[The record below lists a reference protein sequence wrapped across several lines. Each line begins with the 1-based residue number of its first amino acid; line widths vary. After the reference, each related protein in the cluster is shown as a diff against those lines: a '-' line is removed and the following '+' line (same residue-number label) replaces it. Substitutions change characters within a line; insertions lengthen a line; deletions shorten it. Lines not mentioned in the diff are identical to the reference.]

1 MRNLK
6 TLYVR
11 NVLEGLIK
19 KKVAVGSFIVICA
32 VLFGMLGIVQGGK
45 AVTETEEQKQEIEE
59 YNAKIAEYDSAI
71 EDTQN
76 AIAEADKQI
85 ESLQEY
91 IDNSIYMQIDPN
103 NIQTVSVQYGLKTSN
118 NVGNILNSF
127 ITYINDGGLKE
138 ELSDTDEDLKV
149 KYWRDI
155 VSCYQ
160 SSNNL
165 IVTVV
170 HSDMDQAKR
179 IMSIIKERVMNY
191 VPKVKNL
198 QGDFSLEELKI
209 SEYVKTDTGVVNNQN
224 NNRNNL
230 KNYTTNR
237 ADLNNKLIGFQNSK
251 KTYIEK
257 NEPDNLKAA
266 DTNTKVLMVA
276 YILLGILFGA
286 VIAFVIVALKYILG
300 DTLRTANDIKESDLS
315 LLGTYSAPNQYKPD
329 LERSKMDVEVLAKA
343 KNADKVFFYVMSDD
357 EISKKVAKDYE
368 ESLKASGIAV
378 ETGSNISESAEE
390 LKKMIACGKCAGIC
404 TSRAA
409 VTASLSRKSER
420 QLTANWSSRLVFA
433 SDLRRRFSVV
443 L

>member
-11 NVLEGLIK
+11 NVLEDLIK

-165 IVTVV
+165 VVTVV

-390 LKKMIACGKCAGIC
+390 LKKMIACGNCVFIAEVGK
-404 TSRAA
+404 T
-409 VTASLSRKSER
+409 TYR
-420 QLTANWSSRLVFA
+420 QLEQQTRLCERFKTAVLGC
-433 SDLRRRFSVV
+433 VV
-443 L
+443 VE

>member
-11 NVLEGLIK
+11 NVLEDLIK
-19 KKVAVGSFIVICA
+19 KKVAVGIFIVICA

-390 LKKMIACGKCAGIC
+390 LKKMIACGNCVFIAEVGK
-404 TSRAA
+404 T
-409 VTASLSRKSER
+409 TYR
-420 QLTANWSSRLVFA
+420 QLEQQTRLCERFKTAVLGC
-433 SDLRRRFSVV
+433 VV
-443 L
+443 VE

>member
-11 NVLEGLIK
+11 NVLEDLIK

-390 LKKMIACGKCAGIC
+390 IKKMIACGNCVFIAEVGK
-404 TSRAA
+404 T
-409 VTASLSRKSER
+409 TYR
-420 QLTANWSSRLVFA
+420 QLEQQTRLCERFKTAVLGC
-433 SDLRRRFSVV
+433 VV
-443 L
+443 VE

>member
-11 NVLEGLIK
+11 NVLEDLIK

-138 ELSDTDEDLKV
+138 ELSDADEDLKV
-149 KYWRDI
+149 KYWRD
-155 VSCYQ
+155 VVNCYQ
-160 SSNNL
+160 SGNNFFIVVINSN
-165 IVTVV
+165 
-170 HSDMDQAKR
+170 MDQAKR

-390 LKKMIACGKCAGIC
+390 LKKMIACGNCVFITEVGK
-404 TSRAA
+404 T
-409 VTASLSRKSER
+409 TYR
-420 QLTANWSSRLVFA
+420 QLEQQTRLCERFKTAVLGC
-433 SDLRRRFSVV
+433 VV
-443 L
+443 VE

>member
-11 NVLEGLIK
+11 NVLEDLIK
-19 KKVAVGSFIVICA
+19 KKVAVGIFIVICA

-149 KYWRDI
+149 KYWRDV

-198 QGDFSLEELKI
+198 QGDFSLEELKT

-224 NNRNNL
+224 NNSNNL

-315 LLGTYSAPNQYKPD
+315 LLGTYSALNQYKPD
-329 LERSKMDVEVLAKA
+329 LERSKMEVEVLAKA

-357 EISKKVAKDYE
+357 EVSKKVAKDYE
-368 ESLKASGIAV
+368 DSLKVSGIAV

-390 LKKMIACGKCAGIC
+390 LKKMIACGNCVFIAEVGK
-404 TSRAA
+404 T
-409 VTASLSRKSER
+409 TYR
-420 QLTANWSSRLVFA
+420 QLEQQTRLCERFQTAVLGC
-433 SDLRRRFSVV
+433 VV
-443 L
+443 VE

>member
-11 NVLEGLIK
+11 NVLEDLIK
-19 KKVAVGSFIVICA
+19 KKVAVGIFIVICA

-59 YNAKIAEYDSAI
+59 YNAKIVEYDSAI

-91 IDNSIYMQIDPN
+91 IDNSIYMQIDPY

-138 ELSDTDEDLKV
+138 ELSDADEDLKV
-149 KYWRDI
+149 KYWRDV

-198 QGDFSLEELKI
+198 QGDFSLEELKT

-257 NEPDNLKAA
+257 NEPDKLKAA

-276 YILLGILFGA
+276 YVLFGILFGA
-286 VIAFVIVALKYILG
+286 VIAFVLVALKYILG
-300 DTLRTANDIKESDLS
+300 DTLRTANDIKESNLN
-315 LLGTYSAPNQYKPD
+315 LLGTYSALNQYKPD
-329 LERSKMDVEVLAKA
+329 LERSKMEVEVLAKA
-343 KNADKVFFYVMSDD
+343 KNADKIFFYVISDD

-368 ESLKASGIAV
+368 ESLKVLGIAV
-378 ETGSNISESAEE
+378 EIGSNISESAEE
-390 LKKMIACGKCAGIC
+390 LKKMIACGNCVFIAEVGK
-404 TSRAA
+404 T
-409 VTASLSRKSER
+409 TYR
-420 QLTANWSSRLVFA
+420 QLEQQTRLCERFQTAVLGC
-433 SDLRRRFSVV
+433 VV
-443 L
+443 VE

>member
-11 NVLEGLIK
+11 NVLEDLIK
-19 KKVAVGSFIVICA
+19 KKVAVGIFIVICA

-59 YNAKIAEYDSAI
+59 YNAKIVEYDSAI

-138 ELSDTDEDLKV
+138 ELSDADEDLKV
-149 KYWRDI
+149 KYWRDV

-198 QGDFSLEELKI
+198 QGDFSLEELKT

-276 YILLGILFGA
+276 YVLFGILFGA
-286 VIAFVIVALKYILG
+286 VIAFVLVALKYILG
-300 DTLRTANDIKESDLS
+300 DTLRTANDIKESNLN
-315 LLGTYSAPNQYKPD
+315 LLGTYSALNQYKPD
-329 LERSKMDVEVLAKA
+329 LERSKMEVEVLAKA
-343 KNADKVFFYVMSDD
+343 KNADKIFFYVISDD

-368 ESLKASGIAV
+368 ESLKVLGIAV
-378 ETGSNISESAEE
+378 EIGSNISESAEE
-390 LKKMIACGKCAGIC
+390 LKKMIACGNCVFIAEVGK
-404 TSRAA
+404 T
-409 VTASLSRKSER
+409 TYR
-420 QLTANWSSRLVFA
+420 QLEQQTRLCERFQTAVLGC
-433 SDLRRRFSVV
+433 VV
-443 L
+443 VE

>member
-6 TLYVR
+6 TQYVR
-11 NVLEGLIK
+11 NVLEDLIK
-19 KKVAVGSFIVICA
+19 KKVAVGIFIVICA

-138 ELSDTDEDLKV
+138 ELSDADEDLKV
-149 KYWRDI
+149 KYWRD
-155 VSCYQ
+155 VVNCYQ
-160 SSNNL
+160 SGNNFF
-165 IVTVV
+165 IVVIN
-170 HSDMDQAKR
+170 SDMDQAKR

-191 VPKVKNL
+191 VPKVKSL
-198 QGDFSLEELKI
+198 QGDFSLEELKT

-266 DTNTKVLMVA
+266 ATNTKVLMVA

-300 DTLRTANDIKESDLS
+300 DTLRTANDIKESDLN
-315 LLGTYSAPNQYKPD
+315 LLGTYSTLNQYKPG
-329 LERSKMDVEVLAKA
+329 LERSKMDIEVLVKT
-343 KNADKVFFYVMSDD
+343 KNSDKVFLYAMSDG

-368 ESLKASGIAV
+368 DILKESGIAV

-390 LKKMIACGKCAGIC
+390 LKKMIACGNCVFIAEVGK
-404 TSRAA
+404 T
-409 VTASLSRKSER
+409 TYR
-420 QLTANWSSRLVFA
+420 QLELQTRLCERFKTAVLGC
-433 SDLRRRFSVV
+433 VV
-443 L
+443 VE

>member
-11 NVLEGLIK
+11 NVLEDLIK
-19 KKVAVGSFIVICA
+19 KKVAVGIFIVVCT

-71 EDTQN
+71 EDTKN

-138 ELSDTDEDLKV
+138 ELSDADEDLKV
-149 KYWRDI
+149 KYWRDV

-198 QGDFSLEELKI
+198 QGDFSLEELKT

-276 YILLGILFGA
+276 YVLFGILFGA
-286 VIAFVIVALKYILG
+286 VIAFVLVALKYILG
-300 DTLRTANDIKESDLS
+300 DTLRTANDIKESDIN
-315 LLGTYSAPNQYKPD
+315 LLGTYSALNQYKPD
-329 LERSKMDVEVLAKA
+329 LERSKMEVEVLAKA
-343 KNADKVFFYVMSDD
+343 KNADKIFFYVISDD
-357 EISKKVAKDYE
+357 EVSKKVAKDYE
-368 ESLKASGIAV
+368 DSLKASGIAV

-390 LKKMIACGKCAGIC
+390 LKKMIACGNCVFIAEVGK
-404 TSRAA
+404 T
-409 VTASLSRKSER
+409 TYR
-420 QLTANWSSRLVFA
+420 QLEQQTRLCERFKTAVLGC
-433 SDLRRRFSVV
+433 VV
-443 L
+443 VE

>member
-11 NVLEGLIK
+11 NVLEDLIK

-300 DTLRTANDIKESDLS
+300 DTLRTANDVKESDLS

-390 LKKMIACGKCAGIC
+390 LKKMIACGNCVFIAEVGK
-404 TSRAA
+404 T
-409 VTASLSRKSER
+409 TYR
-420 QLTANWSSRLVFA
+420 QLEQQTRLCERFKTAVLGC
-433 SDLRRRFSVV
+433 VV
-443 L
+443 VE

>member
-1 MRNLK
+1 M
-6 TLYVR
+6 
-11 NVLEGLIK
+11 
-19 KKVAVGSFIVICA
+19 AVGIFIVICA

-85 ESLQEY
+85 GSLQEY

-138 ELSDTDEDLKV
+138 ELSDADEDLKV
-149 KYWRDI
+149 KYWRD
-155 VSCYQ
+155 VVNCYQ
-160 SSNNL
+160 SGNNFF
-165 IVTVV
+165 IVVIN
-170 HSDMDQAKR
+170 SDMDQAKR

-191 VPKVKNL
+191 VPKVKSL
-198 QGDFSLEELKI
+198 QGEFSLEELKT

-286 VIAFVIVALKYILG
+286 VIAFIIVALKYIFG
-300 DTLRTANDIKESDLS
+300 DTLRTANDIKESDLN
-315 LLGTYSAPNQYKPD
+315 LLGTYSTLNQYKPD

-357 EISKKVAKDYE
+357 EISKKVAKDYGDIM
-368 ESLKASGIAV
+368 KASGIAV

-390 LKKMIACGKCAGIC
+390 LKKMIACGNCVFIAEVGK
-404 TSRAA
+404 T
-409 VTASLSRKSER
+409 TYR
-420 QLTANWSSRLVFA
+420 QLELQTRLCERFKTAVLGC
-433 SDLRRRFSVV
+433 VV
-443 L
+443 VE

>member
-11 NVLEGLIK
+11 NVLEDLIK
-19 KKVAVGSFIVICA
+19 KKVAVGIFIVICA

-118 NVGNILNSF
+118 NVGSILNSF

-138 ELSDTDEDLKV
+138 ELSDADEDLKV
-149 KYWRDI
+149 KYWRDV

-198 QGDFSLEELKI
+198 QGDFSLEELKT

-315 LLGTYSAPNQYKPD
+315 LLGTYSALNQYKPD

-357 EISKKVAKDYE
+357 EISKKVSKDYE

-378 ETGSNISESAEE
+378 ETGNNISESAEE
-390 LKKMIACGKCAGIC
+390 LKKMIACGNCVFIAEVGK
-404 TSRAA
+404 T
-409 VTASLSRKSER
+409 TYR
-420 QLTANWSSRLVFA
+420 QLEQQTRLCERFKTAVLGC
-433 SDLRRRFSVV
+433 VV
-443 L
+443 VE

>member
-11 NVLEGLIK
+11 NVLEDLIK

-138 ELSDTDEDLKV
+138 ELSDTDEDIKV

-390 LKKMIACGKCAGIC
+390 LKKMIACGNCVFIAEVGK
-404 TSRAA
+404 T
-409 VTASLSRKSER
+409 TYR
-420 QLTANWSSRLVFA
+420 QLEQQTRLCERFKTAVLGC
-433 SDLRRRFSVV
+433 VV
-443 L
+443 VE

>member
-11 NVLEGLIK
+11 NVLEDLIK
-19 KKVAVGSFIVICA
+19 KKVAVGIFIVICA

-85 ESLQEY
+85 GSLQEY

-138 ELSDTDEDLKV
+138 ELSDADEDLKV
-149 KYWRDI
+149 KYWRD
-155 VSCYQ
+155 VVNCYQ
-160 SSNNL
+160 SGNNFF
-165 IVTVV
+165 IVVIN
-170 HSDMDQAKR
+170 SDMDQAKR

-191 VPKVKNL
+191 VPKVKSL
-198 QGDFSLEELKI
+198 QGEFSLEELKT

-300 DTLRTANDIKESDLS
+300 DTLRTANDIKESDLN
-315 LLGTYSAPNQYKPD
+315 LLGTYSTLNQYKPD

-368 ESLKASGIAV
+368 DIMKASGIAV

-390 LKKMIACGKCAGIC
+390 LKKMIACGNCVFIAEVGK
-404 TSRAA
+404 T
-409 VTASLSRKSER
+409 TYR
-420 QLTANWSSRLVFA
+420 QLELQTRLCERFKTAVLGC
-433 SDLRRRFSVV
+433 VV
-443 L
+443 VE

>member
-11 NVLEGLIK
+11 NVLEDLIK
-19 KKVAVGSFIVICA
+19 KKVAVGIFIVICA

-149 KYWRDI
+149 KYWRDV

-198 QGDFSLEELKI
+198 QGDFSLEELKT

-315 LLGTYSAPNQYKPD
+315 LLGTYSALNQYKPD
-329 LERSKMDVEVLAKA
+329 LERSKMEVEVLAKA

-357 EISKKVAKDYE
+357 EVSKKVAKDYE
-368 ESLKASGIAV
+368 DSLKVSGIAV

-390 LKKMIACGKCAGIC
+390 LKKMIACGNCVFIAEVGK
-404 TSRAA
+404 T
-409 VTASLSRKSER
+409 TYR
-420 QLTANWSSRLVFA
+420 QLEQQTRLCERFQTAVLGC
-433 SDLRRRFSVV
+433 VV
-443 L
+443 VE

>member
-11 NVLEGLIK
+11 NVLEDLIK
-19 KKVAVGSFIVICA
+19 KKVAVGIFIVICA

-85 ESLQEY
+85 GSLQEY

-149 KYWRDI
+149 KYWRD
-155 VSCYQ
+155 VVNCYQ
-160 SSNNL
+160 SGNNFF
-165 IVTVV
+165 IVVIN
-170 HSDMDQAKR
+170 SDMDQAKR

-191 VPKVKNL
+191 VPKVKSL
-198 QGDFSLEELKI
+198 QGEFSLEELKT

-286 VIAFVIVALKYILG
+286 VIAFIIVALKYIFG
-300 DTLRTANDIKESDLS
+300 DTLRTANDIKESDLN
-315 LLGTYSAPNQYKPD
+315 LLGTYSTLNQYKPD

-357 EISKKVAKDYE
+357 EISKKVAKDYGDIM
-368 ESLKASGIAV
+368 KASGIAV

-390 LKKMIACGKCAGIC
+390 LKKMIACGNCVFIAEVGK
-404 TSRAA
+404 T
-409 VTASLSRKSER
+409 TYR
-420 QLTANWSSRLVFA
+420 QLELQTRLCERFKTAVLGC
-433 SDLRRRFSVV
+433 VV
-443 L
+443 VE

>member
-11 NVLEGLIK
+11 NVLEDLIK
-19 KKVAVGSFIVICA
+19 KKVAVGIFIVICA

-85 ESLQEY
+85 GSLQEY

-138 ELSDTDEDLKV
+138 ELSDADEDLKV
-149 KYWRDI
+149 KYWRD
-155 VSCYQ
+155 VVNCYQ
-160 SSNNL
+160 SGNNFF
-165 IVTVV
+165 IVVIN
-170 HSDMDQAKR
+170 SDMDQAKR

-191 VPKVKNL
+191 VPEVKSL
-198 QGDFSLEELKI
+198 QGDFSLEELKT

-266 DTNTKVLMVA
+266 ATNTKVLMVA

-300 DTLRTANDIKESDLS
+300 DTLRTANDIKESDLN
-315 LLGTYSAPNQYKPD
+315 LLGTYSTLNQYKPG
-329 LERSKMDVEVLAKA
+329 LERSKMYIEVLVKT
-343 KNADKVFFYVMSDD
+343 KNSDKVFLYAMSDG

-368 ESLKASGIAV
+368 DILKESGIAV

-390 LKKMIACGKCAGIC
+390 LKKMIACGNCVFIAEVGK
-404 TSRAA
+404 T
-409 VTASLSRKSER
+409 TYR
-420 QLTANWSSRLVFA
+420 QLELQTRLCERFKTAVLGC
-433 SDLRRRFSVV
+433 VV
-443 L
+443 VE

>member
-11 NVLEGLIK
+11 NVLEDLIK
-19 KKVAVGSFIVICA
+19 KKVAVGIFIVICA

-45 AVTETEEQKQEIEE
+45 AVTETEERKQEIEE

-138 ELSDTDEDLKV
+138 ELSDADEDLKV
-149 KYWRDI
+149 KYWRD
-155 VSCYQ
+155 VVNCYQ
-160 SSNNL
+160 SGNNFF
-165 IVTVV
+165 IVVIN
-170 HSDMDQAKR
+170 SDMDQAKR

-191 VPKVKNL
+191 VPKVKSL
-198 QGDFSLEELKI
+198 QGDFSLEELKT

-266 DTNTKVLMVA
+266 ATNTKVLMVA

-286 VIAFVIVALKYILG
+286 VIAFVIVAFKYILG
-300 DTLRTANDIKESDLS
+300 DTLRTANDIKKSDLN
-315 LLGTYSAPNQYKPD
+315 LLGTYSVLNQYKPG
-329 LERSKMDVEVLAKA
+329 LERSKMDIEILVKT
-343 KNADKVFFYVMSDD
+343 KNSDKVFLYAMSDG

-368 ESLKASGIAV
+368 DILKASGIAV

-390 LKKMIACGKCAGIC
+390 LKKMIACGNCVFIAEVGK
-404 TSRAA
+404 T
-409 VTASLSRKSER
+409 TYR
-420 QLTANWSSRLVFA
+420 QLELQTRLCERFKTAVLGC
-433 SDLRRRFSVV
+433 VV
-443 L
+443 VE

>member
-11 NVLEGLIK
+11 NVLEDLIK

-85 ESLQEY
+85 GSLQEY

-138 ELSDTDEDLKV
+138 ELSDADEDLKV
-149 KYWRDI
+149 KYWRD
-155 VSCYQ
+155 VVNCYQ
-160 SSNNL
+160 SGNNFF
-165 IVTVV
+165 IVVIN
-170 HSDMDQAKR
+170 SDMDQAKR

-198 QGDFSLEELKI
+198 QGDFSLEELMI

-357 EISKKVAKDYE
+357 EISKKVAKDYGDIM
-368 ESLKASGIAV
+368 KASGIAV

-390 LKKMIACGKCAGIC
+390 LKKMIACGNCVFIAEVGK
-404 TSRAA
+404 T
-409 VTASLSRKSER
+409 TYR
-420 QLTANWSSRLVFA
+420 QLEQQTRLCERFKTAVLGC
-433 SDLRRRFSVV
+433 VV
-443 L
+443 VE

>member
-11 NVLEGLIK
+11 NVLEDLIK
-19 KKVAVGSFIVICA
+19 KKVAVGIFIVICA

-85 ESLQEY
+85 GSLQEY

-138 ELSDTDEDLKV
+138 ELSDADEDLKV
-149 KYWRDI
+149 KYWRD
-155 VSCYQ
+155 VVNCYQ
-160 SSNNL
+160 SGNNFF
-165 IVTVV
+165 IVVIN
-170 HSDMDQAKR
+170 SDMDQAKR

-191 VPKVKNL
+191 VPKVKSL
-198 QGDFSLEELKI
+198 QGEFSLEELKT

-286 VIAFVIVALKYILG
+286 VIAFIIVALKYIFG
-300 DTLRTANDIKESDLS
+300 DTLRTANDIKESDLN
-315 LLGTYSAPNQYKPD
+315 LLGTYSTLNQYKPD

-357 EISKKVAKDYE
+357 EISKKVAKDYGDIM
-368 ESLKASGIAV
+368 KASGIAV

-390 LKKMIACGKCAGIC
+390 LKKMIACGNCVFIAEVGK
-404 TSRAA
+404 T
-409 VTASLSRKSER
+409 TYR
-420 QLTANWSSRLVFA
+420 QLELQTRVCERFQTA
-433 SDLRRRFSVV
+433 VV
-443 L
+443 GCVVVE

>member
-11 NVLEGLIK
+11 NVLEDLIK

-85 ESLQEY
+85 GSLQEY

-138 ELSDTDEDLKV
+138 ELSDADEDLKV
-149 KYWRDI
+149 KYWRD
-155 VSCYQ
+155 VVNCYQ
-160 SSNNL
+160 SGNNFF
-165 IVTVV
+165 IVVIN
-170 HSDMDQAKR
+170 SDMDQAKR

-357 EISKKVAKDYE
+357 EISKKVAKDYGDIM
-368 ESLKASGIAV
+368 KASGIAV

-390 LKKMIACGKCAGIC
+390 LKKMIACGNCVFIAEVGK
-404 TSRAA
+404 T
-409 VTASLSRKSER
+409 TYR
-420 QLTANWSSRLVFA
+420 QLEQQTRLCERFKTAVLGC
-433 SDLRRRFSVV
+433 VV
-443 L
+443 VE

>member
-1 MRNLK
+1 M
-6 TLYVR
+6 
-11 NVLEGLIK
+11 
-19 KKVAVGSFIVICA
+19 
-32 VLFGMLGIVQGGK
+32 
-45 AVTETEEQKQEIEE
+45 TETEEQKQEIEE
-59 YNAKIAEYDSAI
+59 YNVKIAEYDSAI

-91 IDNSIYMQIDPN
+91 IDNSIYMQINPN

-138 ELSDTDEDLKV
+138 ELSDADEDLKV
-149 KYWRDI
+149 KYWRD
-155 VSCYQ
+155 VVNCYQ
-160 SSNNL
+160 SGNNFF
-165 IVTVV
+165 IVVIN
-170 HSDMDQAKR
+170 SDMDQAKR

-191 VPKVKNL
+191 VPEVKSL
-198 QGDFSLEELKI
+198 QGDFSLEELKT

-276 YILLGILFGA
+276 YVLLGILFGA
-286 VIAFVIVALKYILG
+286 VIAFVLVALKYILG
-300 DTLRTANDIKESDLS
+300 DTLRTANDIKESNLN
-315 LLGTYSAPNQYKPD
+315 LLGTYSALNQYKPD

-368 ESLKASGIAV
+368 DIMKASGIAV

-390 LKKMIACGKCAGIC
+390 LKKMIACGNCVFIAEVGK
-404 TSRAA
+404 T
-409 VTASLSRKSER
+409 TYR
-420 QLTANWSSRLVFA
+420 QLELQTRLCDRFKTAVLGC
-433 SDLRRRFSVV
+433 VV
-443 L
+443 VE

>member
-11 NVLEGLIK
+11 NVLEDLTK

-390 LKKMIACGKCAGIC
+390 LKKMIACGNCVFIAEVGK
-404 TSRAA
+404 T
-409 VTASLSRKSER
+409 TYR
-420 QLTANWSSRLVFA
+420 QLEQQTRLCERFKTAVLGC
-433 SDLRRRFSVV
+433 VV
-443 L
+443 VE

>member
-11 NVLEGLIK
+11 NVLEDLIK

-85 ESLQEY
+85 GSLQEY

-138 ELSDTDEDLKV
+138 ELSDADEDLKV
-149 KYWRDI
+149 KYWRD
-155 VSCYQ
+155 VVNCYQ
-160 SSNNL
+160 SGNNFF
-165 IVTVV
+165 IVVIN
-170 HSDMDQAKR
+170 SDMDQAKR

-191 VPKVKNL
+191 VPKVKSL
-198 QGDFSLEELKI
+198 QGEFSLEELKT

-390 LKKMIACGKCAGIC
+390 LKKMIACGNCVFIAEVGK
-404 TSRAA
+404 T
-409 VTASLSRKSER
+409 TYR
-420 QLTANWSSRLVFA
+420 QLEQQTRLCERFKTAVLGC
-433 SDLRRRFSVV
+433 VV
-443 L
+443 VE